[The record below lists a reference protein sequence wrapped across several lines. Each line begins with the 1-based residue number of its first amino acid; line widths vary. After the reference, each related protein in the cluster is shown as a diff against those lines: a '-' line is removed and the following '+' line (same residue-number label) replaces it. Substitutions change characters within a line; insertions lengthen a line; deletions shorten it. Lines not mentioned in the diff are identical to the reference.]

1 MKKNKKIPKL
11 PDSFKRYN
19 HFKSSEVRKIL
30 GEKSYQAFQ
39 DWHTN
44 DCFNSEIRIEQCG
57 NHQYFNAHDL
67 MKYLYPEASETCL
80 YQMEAIHRFL
90 LTVDSIGL
98 IEMEGSKDEFLEEE
112 KN

>member
-1 MKKNKKIPKL
+1 MKKSVKIKKL

-19 HFKSSEVRKIL
+19 YFQTSEVKKIV
-30 GEKSYQAFQ
+30 GEKSYKALG
-39 DWHTN
+39 DWLKK
-44 DCFNSEIRIEQCG
+44 DCFNGEVRVEKIW
-57 NHQYFNAHDL
+57 NHNYFHAHDL
-67 MKYLYPEASETCL
+67 MKYLYPEASVTCL

-98 IEMEGSKDEFLEEE
+98 IEMEGSKDEFVEEE